1 MIGNSKGRTVFE
13 FDALV
18 VECPAVRLVGQAQAE
33 DRLHRTPRRA
43 SQNISFSGRKRSEK
57 EYLNMAYAY
66 TNSKDRTYILH
77 SKTTVLK
84 NGREQTIYFFGKEEK
99 EGALDAVPDG
109 YVVSESKNG
118 LPVLKR
124 APQD

>member
-1 MIGNSKGRTVFE
+1 
-13 FDALV
+13 
-18 VECPAVRLVGQAQAE
+18 
-33 DRLHRTPRRA
+33 
-43 SQNISFSGRKRSEK
+43 
-57 EYLNMAYAY
+57 MAFAY

-99 EGALDAVPDG
+99 EGALDAVPEG
-109 YVVSESKNG
+109 YVVSESKIG

-124 APQD
+124 G